1 MLVKM
6 EFPYLI
12 LEMQTM
18 NLNKEKVFYAY
29 KIVDGLPKH
38 VEKEVMKLI
47 KDGWQPFGEM
57 KTIKSN
63 DGV

>member
-1 MLVKM
+1 M
-6 EFPYLI
+6 
-12 LEMQTM
+12 
-18 NLNKEKVFYAY
+18 KEKVFYAY

-63 DGV
+63 DGVDIVIQCMVLYTFENRD